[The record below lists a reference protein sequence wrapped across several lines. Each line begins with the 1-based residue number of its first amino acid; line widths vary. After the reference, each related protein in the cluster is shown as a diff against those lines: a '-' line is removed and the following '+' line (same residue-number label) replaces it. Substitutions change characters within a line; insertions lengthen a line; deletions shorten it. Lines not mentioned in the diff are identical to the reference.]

1 MEVMSAI
8 IREVLRTTPLRP
20 QSDGMVE
27 RFNRTLEAMLSKFV
41 DENQKDWDLYLPLLM
56 MAYRSSVHES
66 TGFSPNEMM
75 LGREA
80 LLPLDLVIGQAE
92 STGKSTTE
100 YAAKLS
106 EQMERTHQFARQHLK
121 LSSDRQK
128 RNYDH
133 RPVNEHQHNRGD
145 AVWLYSPQKKKGI
158 CPKLMRHFD
167 GPYLVVKRMS
177 DVLYRIQKGSKTKP
191 KVVHHDRLKAYHG
204 PNVPD
209 WLSKSSASKE
219 AGAPRDTEDP
229 ATISSPCP
237 TLPHSVAVE
246 ARVHP
251 PSAELAPVPAGQR
264 PKRTVRPPVRM
275 QDYPLD

>member
-1 MEVMSAI
+1 MEI
-8 IREVLRTTPLRP
+8 DKTRTTPLRP

-41 DENQKDWDLYLPLLM
+41 DGDQRNWDLYLPLLM

-75 LGREA
+75 LGREV

-92 STGKSTTE
+92 PTGNSTTE
-100 YAAKLS
+100 YAERLS
-106 EQMERTHQFARQHLK
+106 EQMERIHQFARRHLK

-133 RPVNEHQHNRGD
+133 RPVNQHRYNRGD

-158 CPKLMRHFD
+158 CPKLMRYFD
-167 GPYLVVKRMS
+167 GPYLVIKRMS
-177 DVLYRIQKGSKTKP
+177 DVLYRVQKGPKSKP
-191 KVVHHDRLKAYHG
+191 RVVHHDRLKAYHG

-209 WLSKSSASKE
+209 WMECCEVSVPEESEHPGAS
-219 AGAPRDTEDP
+219 
-229 ATISSPCP
+229 IQ
-237 TLPHSVAVE
+237 
-246 ARVHP
+246 
-251 PSAELAPVPAGQR
+251 APVSPQSVVVESENLQILLR
-264 PKRTVRPPVRM
+264 FLPP
-275 QDYPLD
+275 L